1 MAEINS
7 HETNGWCMDAF
18 WDWLGSPASPLPR
31 TKVTSVN
38 ENNNSTVSFDRMRNM
53 LTRAAEI
60 RESEQQQ
67 VFDALDEIHA
77 RLSPLESI
85 GSVRKRLSELPDRTE
100 VGVIAERLDEAMA
113 KLEAQDTAIASL
125 ARAVESIVD
134 KLATPFAQLDGR
146 LDGVVGKMEGV
157 VGRMDGLDDKLS
169 NIHRRIDSLDAHLD
183 KQDTKL
189 DSVPNAVHVP
199 LRERVDTLETALRG
213 RLDEVDEGV
222 HEHLDGTK
230 DALHRHLTEV
240 NDGLNGRLDEARD
253 TLGSTRDAL
262 ASSVS
267 DTRAA
272 LASSLDNTR
281 DLLSKSVD
289 STRDALSKS
298 LDSTRESVSESITK
312 SQDSVV
318 ASLDSTRES
327 LGTSLGEAREALNA
341 ALDETKETMDAS
353 DRLEALAQRLE
364 QALGRLDDMA
374 SRLDTVEDGFAARLG
389 ELGGTIEQNL
399 TKVQSTLAAQPD
411 TNAVT
416 SLVKKSNDETER
428 RIGGHLDEAMATF
441 AELMMGGGGPAMPSA
456 PPSTLPR
463 QQRRAR
469 GSKKINGEK
478 PRLEELEEAD
488 ASDES

>member
-1 MAEINS
+1 M
-7 HETNGWCMDAF
+7 GAF

-60 RESEQQQ
+60 RDSEQQQ

-77 RLSPLESI
+77 RLSPLESM

-113 KLEAQDTAIASL
+113 KLEAQDTALAAV

-157 VGRMDGLDDKLS
+157 VGRMDGLEDKLA
-169 NIHRRIDSLDAHLD
+169 NIHRRIDSLDGHLD
-183 KQDTKL
+183 KQDVKIDTL
-189 DSVPNAVHVP
+189 PGQVHVP
-199 LRERVDTLETALRG
+199 VRERIDTLETALRG

-230 DALHRHLTEV
+230 DALHRHVTEV
-240 NDGLNGRLDEARD
+240 NDGINSRLDETRD
-253 TLGSTRDAL
+253 NINSTRDSLGSTVA
-262 ASSVS
+262 
-267 DTRAA
+267 DTRDS
-272 LASSLDNTR
+272 LAHTLSETR
-281 DLLSKSVD
+281 DSLGQ
-289 STRDALSKS
+289 S
-298 LDSTRESVSESITK
+298 LDSTR
-312 SQDSVV
+312 D
-318 ASLDSTRES
+318 S
-327 LGTSLGEAREALNA
+327 LGASLGEARDTLNA

-374 SRLDTVEDGFAARLG
+374 TRLDTVEDGFAARLG
-389 ELGGTIEQNL
+389 ELGGSIEQNL
-399 TKVQSTLAAQPD
+399 TKVQGALAAQPD

-416 SLVKKSNDETER
+416 SLVKKSNEETER

-441 AELMMGGGGPAMPSA
+441 AELMMGGGPAMPAA

-469 GSKKINGEK
+469 GSKKVNGEK
-478 PRLEELEEAD
+478 PRMEELEEAD
-488 ASDES
+488 SGDDN

>member
-1 MAEINS
+1 
-7 HETNGWCMDAF
+7 MDAF

-38 ENNNSTVSFDRMRNM
+38 ENNNATVSFDRMRNM

-77 RLSPLESI
+77 RLSPLDSL

-157 VGRMDGLDDKLS
+157 VGRMDGLEDKLA
-169 NIHRRIDSLDAHLD
+169 NIHRRIDSLDGHLD
-183 KQDTKL
+183 KQDARIDTL
-189 DSVPNAVHVP
+189 PGQVHVP
-199 LRERVDTLETALRG
+199 VKERIDTLETALRG

-230 DALHRHLTEV
+230 DSLHRHVTEV
-240 NDGLNGRLDEARD
+240 NDGITHKLDETRDNLNTTRDSISSAVADSREVITSAVSDSRDAVTSAVSDSRESLVSSLGDTRDGITHSLDEAR
-253 TLGSTRDAL
+253 
-262 ASSVS
+262 
-267 DTRAA
+267 
-272 LASSLDNTR
+272 N
-281 DLLSKSVD
+281 
-289 STRDALSKS
+289 
-298 LDSTRESVSESITK
+298 
-312 SQDSVV
+312 
-318 ASLDSTRES
+318 
-327 LGTSLGEAREALNA
+327 ALNA

-374 SRLDTVEDGFAARLG
+374 TRLDTVEDGFAARLG
-389 ELGGTIEQNL
+389 ELGGTIEQSL
-399 TKVQSTLAAQPD
+399 TKVQGTLANQPD
-411 TNAVT
+411 TTVVT
-416 SLVKKSNDETER
+416 SLVKKSNEETER

-441 AELMMGGGGPAMPSA
+441 AELMMGGGPAMPAA

-469 GSKKINGEK
+469 GSKKVNGEK
-478 PRLEELEEAD
+478 PRIEELEEAD
-488 ASDES
+488 TGDDS

>member
-1 MAEINS
+1 
-7 HETNGWCMDAF
+7 
-18 WDWLGSPASPLPR
+18 
-31 TKVTSVN
+31 VN
-38 ENNNSTVSFDRMRNM
+38 ENSNATVSFDRMRNM

-77 RLSPLESI
+77 RLAPLDSL

-100 VGVIAERLDEAMA
+100 VGVMAERLDEAMA
-113 KLEAQDTAIASL
+113 KLEAQDTAIAAV

-157 VGRMDGLDDKLS
+157 VGRMDGLEDKLA

-189 DSVPNAVHVP
+189 DAVPNSVHVP
-199 LRERVDTLETALRG
+199 VRERIDTLETALRG

-240 NDGLNGRLDEARD
+240 NDGVNGRLDETRD
-253 TLGSTRDAL
+253 NINSTRDAL
-262 ASSVS
+262 NATVG
-267 DTRAA
+267 DARAA
-272 LASSLDNTR
+272 LSTSLDNSR
-281 DLLSKSVD
+281 DL
-289 STRDALSKS
+289 LSKS
-298 LDSTRESVSESITK
+298 LDSTR
-312 SQDSVV
+312 DSLGT
-318 ASLDSTRES
+318 SLDAVGTSVGDARDSIESALDATRDS
-327 LGTSLGEAREALNA
+327 LGTSLGEARDALNA
-341 ALDETKETMDAS
+341 ALDETRETMDAS

-389 ELGGTIEQNL
+389 ELGGTIETNL
-399 TKVQSTLAAQPD
+399 SKVQSIVAVQPD
-411 TNAVT
+411 TDKVT
-416 SLVKKSNDETER
+416 SLVRKSNEETER

-441 AELMMGGGGPAMPSA
+441 AELMMGGGPALPAA
-456 PPSTLPR
+456 PPSTMPR

-469 GSKKINGEK
+469 GGKKINGEK
-478 PRLEELEEAD
+478 PRLEELEEAEV
-488 ASDES
+488 SEES

>member
-1 MAEINS
+1 M
-7 HETNGWCMDAF
+7 
-18 WDWLGSPASPLPR
+18 
-31 TKVTSVN
+31 N

-77 RLSPLESI
+77 RLSPLDSI

-100 VGVIAERLDEAMA
+100 VGGIAERLDEAMA

-157 VGRMDGLDDKLS
+157 AGRMDGLEDKLA
-169 NIHRRIDSLDAHLD
+169 NIHRRIDSLDSHLD
-183 KQDTKL
+183 KQDVRIDTL
-189 DSVPNAVHVP
+189 PGQVHVP
-199 LRERVDTLETALRG
+199 VRERIDTLETALRG

-230 DALHRHLTEV
+230 DALHRHITEV
-240 NDGLNGRLDEARD
+240 NDGVNHKLDEARD
-253 TLGSTRDAL
+253 NINTTRDSL
-262 ASSVS
+262 SSAVS
-267 DTRAA
+267 ESREAITGSLKDARNT
-272 LASSLDNTR
+272 LSSSLDDTR
-281 DLLSKSVD
+281 DSLDKSLTE
-289 STRDALSKS
+289 TRDGLSHS
-298 LDSTRESVSESITK
+298 LD
-312 SQDSVV
+312 
-318 ASLDSTRES
+318 
-327 LGTSLGEAREALNA
+327 EARSALNA
-341 ALDETKETMDAS
+341 ALNETKETMDAS

-374 SRLDTVEDGFAARLG
+374 TRLDTVEDGFAARLG
-389 ELGGTIEQNL
+389 ELGGTLEQSL
-399 TKVQSTLAAQPD
+399 TKVQGTLAGQPD

-416 SLVKKSNDETER
+416 SLVKKSNEETER

-441 AELMMGGGGPAMPSA
+441 AELMMGGGPAMPAS

-469 GSKKINGEK
+469 GSKKVNGEK
-478 PRLEELEEAD
+478 PRMDELEEAD
-488 ASDES
+488 ANDDN